1 MNAQSSRAHP
11 SIRIHCAL
19 DWGWAQCD
27 RTPTAMDPIVPCRHR
42 SISGLTGRAHP
53 NHHHHT
59 EHTATAHDG
68 PAHRVRAR
76 RRPPTP
82 LRSTT
87 GQRHTP
93 VHHIII
99 MRPGRIALLGGVL
112 ALLAVRAGGHAS
124 STFQY
129 CTKNLV
135 RRPLV
140 HGCPMNVNHHHRSI
154 NQSTGPWLTGLN
166 STRSNS
172 KRIRPHRSPAWS

>member
-1 MNAQSSRAHP
+1 MADLSNLLLLLVILINFFALGSSRLAAC
-11 SIRIHCAL
+11 IRA
-19 DWGWAQCD
+19 
-27 RTPTAMDPIVPCRHR
+27 V
-42 SISGLTGRAHP
+42 
-53 NHHHHT
+53 
-59 EHTATAHDG
+59 
-68 PAHRVRAR
+68 
-76 RRPPTP
+76 
-82 LRSTT
+82 
-87 GQRHTP
+87 
-93 VHHIII
+93 
-99 MRPGRIALLGGVL
+99 ALLGGVL

-154 NQSTGPWLTGLN
+154 NRSTGPWLTGLN